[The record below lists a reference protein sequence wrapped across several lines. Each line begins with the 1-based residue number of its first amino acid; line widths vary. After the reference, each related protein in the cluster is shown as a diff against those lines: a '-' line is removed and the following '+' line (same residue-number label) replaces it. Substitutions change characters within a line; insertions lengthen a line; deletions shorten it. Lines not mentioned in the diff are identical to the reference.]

1 MQLTLAVVQR
11 YLMSSEA
18 ASAGVAQATAY
29 QFWTEAGHEDPEWA
43 DIVPHFRHMSAKE
56 IEPYNLA
63 GNLTPLATPSC
74 NSEMQGT

>member
-1 MQLTLAVVQR
+1 
-11 YLMSSEA
+11 MSSEA

-43 DIVPHFRHMSAKE
+43 DIVPHFRHMRAKE

-63 GNLTPLATPSC
+63 GNLTPLATPAILRC
-74 NSEMQGT
+74 KDP